1 MMIELHQIT
10 KSFGQKRVLTNVNL
24 TIESGYCTALI
35 GNNGAGKSTL
45 VEILVGNLKAT
56 SGILIDKDDLLND
69 NNRGVMYQKTRFP
82 KFVKVKELVKL
93 YQSFYPSPLS
103 DKEFLAI
110 TKFNDQQMNQYA
122 RLLSGGQQRL
132 LDFALTLIGK
142 PRVLILDEPTASM
155 DIATREH
162 FWKIIA
168 ELKLQ
173 NITIL
178 YTSHYIE
185 EVERMADKVILIE
198 GGDVTFNDS
207 LQKIKHQQ
215 QSQIKVPSFYQLKV
229 KNGDTYQISQQ
240 PSGDVIINT
249 TDVDEVLLLLKKQQ
263 VNLNDIEISKVSL
276 IEIMFNN
283 SKKVGEQL
291 CS

>member
-1 MMIELHQIT
+1 MIELHQIT